1 MAGIPSGEGSGDAR
15 NRSTIWERFPPY
27 PAHVVRFYHEHK
39 DILGEILSGLSHL
52 PTHEMMDAL
61 GEKLKEHSLSKV
73 PLVHS
78 SDDEEDEDDEEEG
91 DKEDKGEEDREGGRL
106 KLMDDEKKPLGAEEH
121 QVYSECERECKKPKI
136 G

>member
-61 GEKLKEHSLSKV
+61 GEVRRSVVFPVAMLRFYRFSCFQST
-73 PLVHS
+73 
-78 SDDEEDEDDEEEG
+78 
-91 DKEDKGEEDREGGRL
+91 
-106 KLMDDEKKPLGAEEH
+106 EKK
-121 QVYSECERECKKPKI
+121 KPFIPRASVKVRVRVHEI
-136 G
+136 LR